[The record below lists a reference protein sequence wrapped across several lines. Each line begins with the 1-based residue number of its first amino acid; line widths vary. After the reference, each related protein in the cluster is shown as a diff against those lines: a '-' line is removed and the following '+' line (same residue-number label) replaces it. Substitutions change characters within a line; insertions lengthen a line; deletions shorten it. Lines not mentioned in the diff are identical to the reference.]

1 MHNSAKEGW
10 KGLGTGTLEVAPATV
25 HSRGMRPALG
35 TLKGNDL
42 ERRSDPRLLRLP
54 RNVVRCAVIFSVV
67 ALHESSLDPVNLK
80 HRSFALVQLERN
92 AGGSERQCVPPRDSY

>member
-1 MHNSAKEGW
+1 MKR
-10 KGLGTGTLEVAPATV
+10 LRTGTLEVASAAAI
-25 HSRGMRPALG
+25 HSRGMRATLG
-35 TLKGNDL
+35 TLKGNDF

-80 HRSFALVQLERN
+80 HRSL
-92 AGGSERQCVPPRDSY
+92 SPRYS

>member
-1 MHNSAKEGW
+1 V
-10 KGLGTGTLEVAPATV
+10 TTATV
-25 HSRGMRPALG
+25 DPGGMGPTFSA
-35 TLKGNDL
+35 LKGNDL

-54 RNVVRCAVIFSVV
+54 RNLVRCAVIFSVV

>member
-1 MHNSAKEGW
+1 MHISAKEGQ
-10 KGLGTGTLEVAPATV
+10 KELGTGTLEVAAATV
-25 HSRGMRPALG
+25 MSRRMRPTLG

-54 RNVVRCAVIFSVV
+54 RNLVRCAVIFSVV
-67 ALHESSLDPVNLK
+67 ALHEKLPGSREFETSLFRP
-80 HRSFALVQLERN
+80 VQLERN

>member
-1 MHNSAKEGW
+1 
-10 KGLGTGTLEVAPATV
+10 
-25 HSRGMRPALG
+25 
-35 TLKGNDL
+35 
-42 ERRSDPRLLRLP
+42 
-54 RNVVRCAVIFSVV
+54 VVRCAVIFSVV